1 MSRWEGKV
9 WDIQKSR
16 SSSLGGPA
24 NRGTAT
30 AKTNEGLGE
39 KKMAARMDW
48 EMGWMAMVIE

>member
-16 SSSLGGPA
+16 SSLGGPA
-24 NRGTAT
+24 NRGMAT
-30 AKTNEGLGE
+30 AKTDEGVGG
-39 KKMAARMDW
+39 KKKAAPLDW